1 MKRKGIDLIKGTK
14 VFVEL
19 GTLVQKLDSI
29 FDKASLSKNRILR
42 KFENSYEPI
51 FGIKIALERLHGLL
65 DYQKYLMSDK
75 DFLVH
80 ANKRIGFTELL

>member
-1 MKRKGIDLIKGTK
+1 
-14 VFVEL
+14 
-19 GTLVQKLDSI
+19 LVQKLDSI

-65 DYQKYLMSDK
+65 DYQKDY
-75 DFLVH
+75 VH
-80 ANKRIGFTELL
+80 FVV